1 MATRDRPEYDRLLTA
16 IRDIRH
22 ERGLTQREVANRLG
36 TYQEWINRSETGERR
51 LDAVELYDIARALDV
66 DLAEILRR
74 AGLIGRHRQHPG

>member
-22 ERGLTQREVANRLG
+22 ERGLTQRAVANRLD

-51 LDAVELYDIARALDV
+51 LDVIELFDIARALDV
-66 DLAEILRR
+66 DVVEILWR
-74 AGLIGRHRQHPG
+74 AGLTTRRP